1 MTSSV
6 GASSANATDCRD
18 FGPASLQSSHQ
29 PAIARPMK
37 SILGLVQESGVIRV
51 VEGEIPHIHV
61 GSGAQQV
68 LALQLPACL
77 GPLSKSGRGD
87 DKLT

>member
-29 PAIARPMK
+29 PAIARP
-37 SILGLVQESGVIRV
+37 IQESGVIRV